1 MPRVSDV
8 LVVLTYAMIAVV
20 ASLALERFGL
30 LSSGLAWIM
39 GAVVFLIAG
48 QVHAAAARAEE
59 RRTLARDLHELRAAN
74 MSLLEELEQVQ
85 TRLETVETGTG
96 PQRAGAAASRHEDG
110 DDAEEAYELSD
121 AVEGVEGYSIPA
133 SAARAQNPQ
142 DERLIADLMSRLERA
157 GQSTAANLTDAA
169 DPDIVRAAL
178 DANRI
183 DLYLQPVVSLP
194 QRRTYFYEGF
204 SRLRDEKGEVLAP
217 AAFLQA
223 AEDANLITDLDN
235 LMLFR
240 CVQIIRRLTKSD
252 RRIGIFCNVSL
263 RSIADEEFFPAFL
276 DFLRRNSDLAGSLIF
291 EMTQAAFEGRSAT
304 AARNMARLA
313 DYGFRFS
320 IDQVSNLSMDLA
332 ELQRAGVRF
341 AKVEGRRLVDAAH
354 GAEPIAGREPGA
366 IASEDIAGLFAR
378 YGVDLVAEKIETES
392 TVVEVLDLD
401 VGYAQG
407 HLFGAPRPVR
417 EDVIAETDYASAGH
431 RRAG

>member
-20 ASLALERFGL
+20 ASLAFERFDL
-30 LSSGLAWIM
+30 LSSDLAWLM
-39 GAVVFLIAG
+39 GAMVFLIAG

-59 RRTLARDLHELRAAN
+59 RKTFKEDIHELRAAN
-74 MSLLEELEQVQ
+74 LSLLDEFEQLQ
-85 TRLETVETGTG
+85 TRLESMEAGTPAARTARQGETE
-96 PQRAGAAASRHEDG
+96 ED
-110 DDAEEAYELSD
+110 AYELSEPV
-121 AVEGVEGYSIPA
+121 AEGEAGRISIPRPGTGQ
-133 SAARAQNPQ
+133 SAQ
-142 DERLIADLMSRLERA
+142 DERLIAELLSRLESA
-157 GQSTAANLTDAA
+157 GHNAPADAVPATDGE
-169 DPDIVRAAL
+169 IVRAAL

-194 QRRTYFYEGF
+194 QRRTYFYEGY
-204 SRLRDEKGEVLAP
+204 SRLRDEKGQVLPP
-217 AAFLQA
+217 AAFLKA
-223 AEDANLITDLDN
+223 AEDADLITDLDN

-240 CVQIIRRLTKSD
+240 CVQIIRRLTKTD

-263 RSIADEEFFPAFL
+263 RSLADEEFFPAFL

-291 EMTQAAFEGRSAT
+291 EMTQTAFEGRSAT

-320 IDQVSNLSMDLA
+320 IDQVNNLNMDLA
-332 ELQRAGVRF
+332 EMQRAGVRF
-341 AKVEGRRLVDAAH
+341 AKIEGRRLVDAAN
-354 GAEPIAGREPGA
+354 GAESIAGREPGA
-366 IASEDIAGLFAR
+366 IRAEDIAGLFAR

-417 EDVIAETDYASAGH
+417 EDVIAEADYAPQKKVG
-431 RRAG
+431 

>member
-20 ASLALERFGL
+20 AALGFERFGL
-30 LSSGLAWIM
+30 LSSDLAWLM

-59 RRTLARDLHELRAAN
+59 RKAFKDDIHELRAAN
-74 MSLLEELEQVQ
+74 LSLLDEFEQLQ
-85 TRLETVETGTG
+85 TRLETLE
-96 PQRAGAAASRHEDG
+96 AGEAPAREAGED
-110 DDAEEAYELSD
+110 EAYELSEP
-121 AVEGVEGYSIPA
+121 VSGGGEETRISIPRRGPA
-133 SAARAQNPQ
+133 SGQ
-142 DERLIADLMSRLERA
+142 DERLIAELLSRLEGA
-157 GQSTAANLTDAA
+157 GQGAGAQPVQATDAE
-169 DPDIVRAAL
+169 IVRAAL

-194 QRRTYFYEGF
+194 QRRTYFYEGY
-204 SRLRDEKGEVLAP
+204 SRLRDEAGAVLPP
-217 AAFLQA
+217 AAFLKA
-223 AEDANLITDLDN
+223 AEDAHLITDLDN

-240 CVQIIRRLTKSD
+240 CVQIIRKLTKSD

-263 RSIADEEFFPAFL
+263 RSLADEDFFPAFL

-304 AARNMARLA
+304 AARNMARLS

-320 IDQVSNLSMDLA
+320 IDQVNNLSLDLA

-341 AKVEGRRLVDAAH
+341 AKIEGRRLIDAAH
-354 GAEPIAGREPGA
+354 GAESIAGREPGA
-366 IASEDIAGLFAR
+366 IAPEDIAGLFAR

-417 EDVIAETDYASAGH
+417 EDVIAEADYTAQK
-431 RRAG
+431 RAG

>member
-1 MPRVSDV
+1 MPRVSDI
-8 LVVLTYAMIAVV
+8 LVVLTYAMTAVV
-20 ASLALERFGL
+20 AALAFERLGL
-30 LSSGLAWIM
+30 MSSGLAWIM

-59 RRTLARDLHELRAAN
+59 RTAFRKDIHELQAAN
-74 MSLLEELEQVQ
+74 LSLLEEVEQLQ
-85 TRLETVETGTG
+85 TRVEAVEAGTG
-96 PQRAGAAASRHEDG
+96 QTAPVRRDQDRDEDG
-110 DDAEEAYELSD
+110 AGAYELSEPLPETGSIEIPGS
-121 AVEGVEGYSIPA
+121 AVRA
-133 SAARAQNPQ
+133 TSAQE
-142 DERLIADLMSRLERA
+142 DHLIRELVGRLEKSRQGVPSDLA
-157 GQSTAANLTDAA
+157 PGEA
-169 DPDIVRAAL
+169 DPEIVRAAL

-194 QRRTYFYEGF
+194 QRRTYFYEGY
-204 SRLRDEKGEVLAP
+204 SRLRDEAGHVMAP
-217 AAFLQA
+217 AAFLKA

-240 CVQIIRRLTKSD
+240 CVQIIRKLTKSD

-263 RSIADEEFFPAFL
+263 RSLADEEFFPAFL

-320 IDQVSNLSMDLA
+320 IDQVANLSLDLA

-341 AKVEGRRLVDAAH
+341 AKIEGRRLVDAAH
-354 GAEPIAGREPGA
+354 GAESIAGREPGA
-366 IASEDIAGLFAR
+366 IRAEDIAGLFAR

-417 EDVIAETDYASAGH
+417 EDVIAEADYTTQRKAG
-431 RRAG
+431 